1 MKWPVWIWISLKTL
15 RTGQKMAG
23 VTSLFAFIGLVL
35 GVASMVV
42 AMAVVSGFETT
53 LKTAIIDVTGHII
66 IVKRGKEVESP
77 RLFNQRLQKVIPD
90 IEASIAFTMIEAVAA
105 HQGRLQG
112 VILQGVDMKYAA
124 EHLGIKKR
132 LVQGEFQFIADG
144 ETMGVVIG
152 KGLARNFKL
161 NVGDTFKA
169 VLPLASDLNPV
180 DFKRRLGKFKVM
192 GIVDLGKHLYN
203 ERYIITDLRSSQEF
217 AMLDNKYHG
226 MIVKIKNENEA
237 RSAAMELSNSLG
249 PNYWIRDWND
259 DNLFEAM
266 KIEKKVIFFVLLLMV
281 IVAAFNISSS
291 LFINVVQRYADISV
305 LKAMG
310 ANEKLIQKI
319 FCSQGVMIGFF
330 GAVIGFFLGLLFCG
344 IFMVLQQSFG
354 IIDGSVYK
362 LDHISVQIRWT
373 DTLAIFTFTLLICL
387 LSTLAPAWRG
397 ARLKP
402 VEGLRYE

>member
-1 MKWPVWIWISLKTL
+1 MIPTWFWIALKTMQ
-15 RTGQKMAG
+15 TGRKLAG
-23 VTSLFAFIGLVL
+23 VTAWFAFVGLVL

-53 LKTAIIDVTGHII
+53 LKSAIIDVTGHMM
-66 IVKRGKEVESP
+66 VLKRGKEIES
-77 RLFNQRLQKVIPD
+77 QQKFTEKLKEISSEVQVTIPF
-90 IEASIAFTMIEAVAA
+90 AMVEAVAA

-112 VILQGVDMKYAA
+112 VIVEGVDMRTAT
-124 EHLGIKKR
+124 ENLGIKKR
-132 LVQGEFQFIADG
+132 LIKGEFQFPADG
-144 ETMGVVIG
+144 ESIGVIIG
-152 KGLARNFKL
+152 KGLAKNFHL
-161 NVGDTFKA
+161 QLGDIFRV

-180 DFKRRLGKFKVM
+180 DFKRKMGKFKVM
-192 GIVDLGKHLYN
+192 GIVDLGKHQYN
-203 ERYIITDLRSSQEF
+203 ERYIFTELKMVQDF
-217 AMLDNKYHG
+217 AGLNNKYHG
-226 MIVKIKNENEA
+226 MIVKIQNSDDA
-237 RSAAMELSNSLG
+237 RDVAMHLTAELG
-249 PNYWIRDWND
+249 PNYWIKDWND

-310 ANEKLIQKI
+310 ATEKMIQKI
-319 FCSQGVMIGFF
+319 FCAQGLIVGTF
-330 GAVIGFFLGLLFCG
+330 GAFVGFILGLLFCG
-344 IFMVLQQSFG
+344 IFMVLQNSFG
-354 IIDGSVYK
+354 LIDGSVYK
-362 LDHISVQIRWT
+362 LDNIAPQIRWT
-373 DTLAIFTFTLLICL
+373 DNFAIFLVTLFICL

>member
-1 MKWPVWIWISLKTL
+1 MVPVWFWISLKTL
-15 RTGQKMAG
+15 RTGQKLAG
-23 VTSLFAFIGLVL
+23 VTSWFAFIGLVL

-53 LKTAIIDVTGHII
+53 LKTAIVDVTGHILV
-66 IVKRGKEVESP
+66 VKRGKEIESP
-77 RLFNQRLQKVIPD
+77 EKFNERLKKIIPD
-90 IEASIAFTMIEAVAA
+90 IQATIPFTMIEAVAA

-112 VILQGVDMKYAA
+112 VIVQGVDIRTATDN
-124 EHLGIKKR
+124 LGIKKR
-132 LVQGEFQFIADG
+132 LIQGEFRFTADG
-144 ETMGVVIG
+144 DTMGVIIG
-152 KGLARNFKL
+152 KGLAKSFHL
-161 NVGDTFKA
+161 NVGDDFRA

-203 ERYIITDLRSSQEF
+203 ERYIFTDLKTSQEF
-217 AMLDNKYHG
+217 AMLNNKYHG
-226 MIVKIKNENEA
+226 MIVKLKDENEA
-237 RSAAMELSNSLG
+237 RADGLKLTSELG

-310 ANEKLIQKI
+310 ASERMIQKI
-319 FCSQGVMIGFF
+319 FSCQGVLIGCF
-330 GAVIGFFLGLLFCG
+330 GAIMGFGLGLLFCG
-344 IFMVLQQSFG
+344 VFLVLQDSFG
-354 IIDGSVYK
+354 LLDGSVYK
-362 LDHISVQIRWT
+362 LDNIAPQIRWT
-373 DTLAIFTFTLLICL
+373 DNLAIFSITLLICL
-387 LSTLAPAWRG
+387 ISTLAPAWRG

>member
-1 MKWPVWIWISLKTL
+1 MIPAWLWISIKTL
-15 RTGQKMAG
+15 RTGQKLSG
-23 VTSLFAFIGLVL
+23 VTAWFAFSGLVL

-53 LKTAIIDVTGHII
+53 LKSAIIDVTGHMM
-66 IVKRGKEVESP
+66 VLKRGKEIESP
-77 RLFNQRLQKVIPD
+77 EKLTKKLKEVAPD
-90 IEASIAFTMIEAVAA
+90 IQVTIPFIMVEAVAA

-112 VILQGVDMKYAA
+112 VIIEGVDMRSAT
-124 EHLGIKKR
+124 ENLGIKKR
-132 LVQGEFQFIADG
+132 LIKGAFQFPSDG
-144 ETMGVVIG
+144 ETIGVIIG
-152 KGLARNFKL
+152 KGLAKNFHL
-161 NVGDTFKA
+161 EPGDIFRV
-169 VLPLASDLNPV
+169 VLPMASELNPV
-180 DFKRRLGKFKVM
+180 EFKRKMGKFKVM
-192 GIVDLGKHLYN
+192 GIVDLGKHQYN
-203 ERYIITDLRSSQEF
+203 ERYIFTELKMVQEF
-217 AMLDNKYHG
+217 ASINNKYHG
-226 MIVKIKNENEA
+226 MIVKIKNADEA
-237 RSAAMELSNSLG
+237 REVALRLTSDLG

-310 ANEKLIQKI
+310 ATEKMIRKI
-319 FCSQGVMIGFF
+319 FCAQGIIIGLF
-330 GAVIGFFLGLLFCG
+330 GAFIGFFLGLLFCG
-344 IFMVLQQSFG
+344 IFVALQNSFG
-354 IIDGSVYK
+354 LIDGSVYK
-362 LDHISVQIRWT
+362 LDNIAPQIRWT
-373 DTLAIFTFTLLICL
+373 DNLAIFLVTLIICL

>member
-1 MKWPVWIWISLKTL
+1 MIPTWFWIALKTMQ
-15 RTGQKMAG
+15 TGRKLAG
-23 VTSLFAFIGLVL
+23 VTAWFAFAGLVL

-53 LKTAIIDVTGHII
+53 LKSAIIDVTGHMM
-66 IVKRGKEVESP
+66 VLKRGKEIES
-77 RLFNQRLQKVIPD
+77 QQKFTEKLKEISSEVQVTIP
-90 IEASIAFTMIEAVAA
+90 FVMVEAVAA

-112 VILQGVDMKYAA
+112 VIVEGVDMRTAT
-124 EHLGIKKR
+124 ENLGIKKR
-132 LVQGEFQFIADG
+132 LIKGEFQFPADG
-144 ETMGVVIG
+144 ESTGVIIG
-152 KGLARNFKL
+152 KGLAKNFHL
-161 NVGDTFKA
+161 QLGDIFRV

-180 DFKRRLGKFKVM
+180 DFKRKMGKFKVM
-192 GIVDLGKHLYN
+192 GIVDLGKHQYN
-203 ERYIITDLRSSQEF
+203 ERYIFTELKMVQDF
-217 AMLDNKYHG
+217 AGLNNKYHG
-226 MIVKIKNENEA
+226 MIVKIQNSDDA
-237 RSAAMELSNSLG
+237 RDVAMHLTAELG
-249 PNYWIRDWND
+249 PNYWIKDWND

-310 ANEKLIQKI
+310 ATEKMIQKI
-319 FCSQGVMIGFF
+319 FCAQGLVVGTF
-330 GAVIGFFLGLLFCG
+330 GALVGFILGLLFCG
-344 IFMVLQQSFG
+344 IFMVLQNTFG
-354 IIDGSVYK
+354 LIDGSVYK
-362 LDHISVQIRWT
+362 LDNIAPQIRWA
-373 DTLAIFTFTLLICL
+373 DNFAIFLVTLFICL

>member
-1 MKWPVWIWISLKTL
+1 MVPVWFWISLKTL
-15 RTGQKMAG
+15 RTGQKLAG
-23 VTSLFAFIGLVL
+23 ITSWFAFVGLVL

-53 LKTAIIDVTGHII
+53 LKTSIIDVTGHML
-66 IVKRGKEVESP
+66 IVKRGKEIESP
-77 RLFNQRLQKVIPD
+77 DKFNERLHNIVPD
-90 IEASIAFTMIEAVAA
+90 IEAAIPFTMIEAVAA

-112 VILQGVDMKYAA
+112 VIVQGVDMRLAA
-124 EHLGIKKR
+124 DNLGIKKR
-132 LVQGEFQFIADG
+132 LIQGEFRFTADG
-144 ETMGVVIG
+144 DSMGVVVG
-152 KGLARNFKL
+152 KGLAKSFHL
-161 NVGDTFKA
+161 AVGDIFRV

-192 GIVDLGKHLYN
+192 GIVDLGKHTYN
-203 ERYIITDLRSSQEF
+203 ERYIITDLKSSQEF
-217 AMLDNKYHG
+217 AMLNNKYHG
-226 MIVKIKNENEA
+226 MIVKIKDDNEA
-237 RSAAMELSNSLG
+237 RPSALKLSSVLG

-259 DNLFEAM
+259 DSLFEAM

-310 ANEKLIQKI
+310 ASEKMIQKI
-319 FCSQGVMIGFF
+319 FCCQGVLIGTFGTFIGFI
-330 GAVIGFFLGLLFCG
+330 VGLLFCG
-344 IFMVLQQSFG
+344 FFILLQESFSL
-354 IIDGSVYK
+354 IDGSVYK
-362 LDHISVQIRWT
+362 IDNISIQIRWS
-373 DTLAIFTFTLLICL
+373 DNLAIFGVTLLICL
-387 LSTLAPAWRG
+387 ISTLAPAWRG